1 MRVQES
7 LDTPLRT
14 GVALVALPLLL
25 LLHCLAAIALALV
38 GASTSS
44 VHACYVGFA
53 RACLRVAGT
62 RLTVRGAE
70 RADPGAAYVVVSNH
84 ESAWDPV
91 CLVAA
96 LPDVLLRFVVK
107 RPIMR
112 IPVFGQALRLTGN
125 VTVVRTQTEADVQ
138 RLREG
143 MALRAPEISMLFF
156 AEGTRSRDRRLHRFK
171 MGAFATAISE
181 GLPVLPVAV
190 AGTFE
195 IWPKGT
201 LRLRRA
207 PVAIEIGAPIPTAGL
222 AFEDRA
228 ALRDTAHDAV
238 EALREHARKRLGLDY
253 GQRGSRRP
261 ASGAGRAVAERG
273 SPPAPPP
280 AAPPDSTESGR

>member
-1 MRVQES
+1 VQLPRA
-7 LDTPLRT
+7 LDTSLRT
-14 GVALVALPLLL
+14 ALALVALPVALLL
-25 LLHCLAAIALALV
+25 QSTRAIALALF
-38 GASTSS
+38 GASPAH

-53 RACLRVAGT
+53 RTCLRVADT
-62 RLTVRGAE
+62 RLSVRGAE
-70 RADPGAAYVVVSNH
+70 FAPPGGAYVIVSNH

-112 IPVFGQALRLTGN
+112 IPVFGQALRWTGN

-143 MALRAPEISMLFF
+143 MARRAPEVSMLFF
-156 AEGTRSRDRRLHRFK
+156 AEGTRSRNRRLHRFK

-201 LRLRRA
+201 LRLRGAR
-207 PVAIEIGAPIPTAGL
+207 VAIEVGTPIPSAGL
-222 AFEDRA
+222 AFEDRV
-228 ALRDTAHDAV
+228 ALRDAAHDAV
-238 EALREHARKRLGLDY
+238 QELRQRARKRLRLDDG
-253 GQRGSRRP
+253 GQ
-261 ASGAGRAVAERG
+261 GA
-273 SPPAPPP
+273 
-280 AAPPDSTESGR
+280 

>member
-1 MRVQES
+1 
-7 LDTPLRT
+7 LRT
-14 GVALVALPLLL
+14 VVALFALPLLL
-25 LLHCLAAIALALV
+25 LLHCLAAIALALF
-38 GASTSS
+38 GASSSS

-70 RADPGAAYVVVSNH
+70 RADPGAAYVVVTNH

-91 CLVAA
+91 CLVAG

-222 AFEDRA
+222 AFEDRT
-228 ALRDTAHDAV
+228 ALRDTAHNAV
-238 EALREHARKRLGLDY
+238 EALRQRARKRLGLDD
-253 GQRGSRRP
+253 GLGSRRP

-280 AAPPDSTESGR
+280 AAPPDSPESGR